1 MVRRMHYIQHDIAL
15 CNTTSYDTIMET
27 VITHM
32 KFGHWTRTDR
42 ARHNI
47 DIVKFCHITIFNICK
62 RLCVSLNHRLSSLY
76 NFFIVEEKSNE
87 TFMLFISSFMSIMK
101 SNHNLL
107 GKWKH

>member
-62 RLCVSLNHRLSSLY
+62 NLCISLNHRLSTL
-76 NFFIVEEKSNE
+76 
-87 TFMLFISSFMSIMK
+87 
-101 SNHNLL
+101 
-107 GKWKH
+107 